1 MQSVHLNSLQQV
13 ILNEALSRR
22 LEKRKREFS
31 KKLNSHFHNPR
42 LKAIFENLNV
52 EFSDKL
58 YEMPFKCYFSL
69 YLYLILKSRV
79 KYLDW
84 IPDMPEYFKIGVSQ
98 DLNVMQLSREFGIS
112 RSSVRKAYKE
122 LVTYKLIEESP
133 EIAPRHKST
142 KSIIVYNDY
151 YVHSFDPEAGHV
163 VYTSDI
169 PFNFYNK

>member
-42 LKAIFENLNV
+42 LKEIFENINV

-58 YEMPFKCYFSL
+58 YEIPFKCYFSF
-69 YLYLILKSRV
+69 YMYLILKSRV
-79 KYLDW
+79 KFIDW

-98 DLNVMQLSREFGIS
+98 DLNVMKFSRQYGIN
-112 RSSVRKAYKE
+112 RTTVRKAFKE
-122 LVTYKLIEESP
+122 LVAYKLIEISP
-133 EIAPRHKST
+133 EIPPMHKST
-142 KSIIVYNDY
+142 KSILVFNDY
-151 YVHSFDPEAGHV
+151 YLHSFDPDLGQV
-163 VYTSDI
+163 VYTNEI